1 LITPSFHFEILNDFL
16 DVMNEQSR
24 ILVEI
29 LSEMSKTQDE
39 IDIFKRLGL
48 CALDIICG
56 KFDEFIY
63 ITLQHSLTNNF
74 KKINT
79 NSRDCN
85 GET

>member
-1 LITPSFHFEILNDFL
+1 MVDCFSRAPSFTCRLLRMVLNDFL

-29 LSEMSKTQDE
+29 LSEMSKTQNE

-48 CALDIICG
+48 CALDIIMG

-63 ITLQHSLTNNF
+63 IKYDSLIQKN
-74 KKINT
+74 
-79 NSRDCN
+79 
-85 GET
+85 

>member
-1 LITPSFHFEILNDFL
+1 MITPSFHFEILNDFL

-29 LSEMSKTQDE
+29 LSEMSKTQNE

-48 CALDIICG
+48 CALDIIMG

-63 ITLQHSLTNNF
+63 IKLDSY
-74 KKINT
+74 
-79 NSRDCN
+79 
-85 GET
+85 